1 MDSTIWHENRGE
13 RPRPLLLDF
22 LLVIKS
28 QFGIQDPAAFL
39 MGSRL
44 PRRDD
49 EAAHRLAAFYT
60 QTFLPD
66 ILHGEAGV
74 YEAALDI
81 GARMAEAAVRMERES
96 VPAILLDAEDE
107 LTTRTKRSKCGS
119 SD

>member
-1 MDSTIWHENRGE
+1 
-13 RPRPLLLDF
+13 
-22 LLVIKS
+22 
-28 QFGIQDPAAFL
+28 

-49 EAAHRLAAFYT
+49 EAAHRLATFYT

-107 LTTRTKRSKCGS
+107 VTTRTKRTKCGS